1 MRYKFTLILLILN
14 IIVFGLISYEFLN
27 PNTAHLST
35 DKLKLKLQAV
45 LTDPMRI
52 ELLRGGLD
60 NSILIERNGMQWHFA
75 APENWAA
82 NPFAV
87 NNLINQLQFLEV
99 VASFSIDEIH
109 ASQQSLKDYG
119 LESPQL
125 TITVESL
132 QQTLSLAIGT
142 QTAQGNTLY
151 LLGPEKQFVYVVK
164 MQLLDNL
171 VKNIQSLK
179 SHQIFNIPLFE
190 LEGLHFDYKDH
201 NNEAAKIKLERT
213 HDQWNLTT
221 PLIAAADNKLVNKVL
236 SEITNLNL
244 SNFVEASELNNSPL
258 NFDNSDM
265 RLTLLGNK
273 RYQSLLIGPETPDQ
287 NRYYAKLADSSAIFT
302 IQKPLLDQLSQMH
315 ESLRDRHFMRDLPN
329 ELQAINLISNNQNLR
344 LQRLETDDWQI
355 LSHGMSDNNSL
366 SARAA
371 DPALIA
377 EFIDSIHSLQATDF
391 VSHNASALDLKIY
404 GFDQASIRI
413 ELIDK
418 SKNSTTLLLAHP
430 PENQGQLYAKRME
443 KNSIYEV
450 DRTSTLQSI
459 PLNEYNYWL
468 RHLPPLPAAAQIV
481 KLSLKS
487 LDNSRVFFDFSL
499 DETHANWDAL
509 SQELSPEQSDALK
522 ELLDTMRKPS
532 VKEYLSTHFDEK
544 SYSTLSENPESALWD
559 LRLSAHIGLPA
570 GDNIKSSH
578 REIMLSDRL
587 GGTQQIGGSPEGNC
601 TFLLASNTI
610 AALNVFTESMPLPL
624 ELKGEFV
631 APALPIKP
639 LKDPDP
645 IGKQP

>member
-1 MRYKFTLILLILN
+1 MRYTFTLILLILN
-14 IIVFGLISYEFLN
+14 ILVFGLISYEFLN

-45 LTDPMRI
+45 LTDPTRI

-60 NSILIERNGMQWHFA
+60 SSILIERSGMQWHFA

-99 VASFSIDEIH
+99 VASFSIDEIQ

-125 TITVESL
+125 TITVESV

-164 MQLLDNL
+164 MQLLENL
-171 VKNIQSLK
+171 IKNIQSLK
-179 SHQIFNIPLFE
+179 SHQIFTIPLFE
-190 LEGLHFDYKDH
+190 LEGLHFDYMDLK
-201 NNEAAKIKLERT
+201 NKAAKIKLERS
-213 HDQWNLTT
+213 HDQWNLTS
-221 PLIAAADNKLVNKVL
+221 PLIAAADNKLVQKVL
-236 SEITNLNL
+236 SEITNLHL
-244 SNFVEASELNNSPL
+244 SSFVEASELNNRPL

-265 RLTLLGNK
+265 RLTLLGNN

-287 NRYYAKLADSSAIFT
+287 NHYYAKLANSSAIFT
-302 IQKPLLDQLSQMH
+302 IQKPLIDQLSQMH
-315 ESLRDRHFMRDLPN
+315 ESLRERHFMRILPS
-329 ELQAINLISNNQNLR
+329 ELQAINLISKNRNLR

-371 DPALIA
+371 DPAFIA

-391 VSHNASALDLKIY
+391 VSHNASALDLKSY

-430 PENQGQLYAKRME
+430 PENPGQLYAKRMDE
-443 KNSIYEV
+443 NSIYGV
-450 DRTSTLQSI
+450 DRTSTLQRI

-468 RHLPPLPAAAQIV
+468 RNLPPLPAAAQIV
-481 KLSLKS
+481 KLSLQS
-487 LDNSRVFFDFSL
+487 LDKSHLFFEFSL
-499 DETHANWDAL
+499 DETHTDWDAL
-509 SQELSPEQSDALK
+509 RQELSPEQSDALK

-532 VKEYLSTHFDEK
+532 VKRYLSMHFNDE
-544 SYSTLSENPESALWD
+544 SYSTLSKNPETAPWD
-559 LRLSAHIGLPA
+559 FRLSAHIDLPA
-570 GDNIKSSH
+570 GDNVKRSY
-578 REIMLSDRL
+578 REIILSDRL
-587 GGTQQIGGSPEGNC
+587 SGTQQIGGSPQDTC
-601 TFLLASNTI
+601 TFLLTSNTI
-610 AALNVFTESMPLPL
+610 AALYVFTESMPLPP

-631 APALPIKP
+631 APALPIDP
-639 LKDPDP
+639 LTDPEP